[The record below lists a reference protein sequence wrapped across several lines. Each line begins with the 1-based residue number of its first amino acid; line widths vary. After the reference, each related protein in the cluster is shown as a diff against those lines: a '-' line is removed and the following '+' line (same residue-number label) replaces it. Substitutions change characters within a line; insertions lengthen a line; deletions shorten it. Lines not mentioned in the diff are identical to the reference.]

1 VALFMLVMRVVDTA
15 WMIGPVFRHEGSSL
29 HWLDFAMVLGI
40 GCLWLAL
47 FWRNLAV
54 RPLVPARDPYL
65 KEALANVGH

>member
-1 VALFMLVMRVVDTA
+1 
-15 WMIGPVFRHEGSSL
+15 
-29 HWLDFAMVLGI
+29 MVLGI